1 MVLSDIHGIFPDDS
15 AAYAAPALMI
25 QGAEV
30 PELIDETT
38 EAFTFGDETFDFL
51 LQPIRT
57 TQSEYVAEHYLNPPD
72 VTDEEKAPGWLANQ
86 LLLADHKHFDEQRL
100 RRFLRP
106 VQSDPVKA
114 IRTVKFLCFLSKFL
128 TF

>member
-57 TQSEYVAEHYLNPPD
+57 THSGYVVEHYVNPAE
-72 VTDEEKAPGWLANQ
+72 VTEEEKAAEWLADQ
-86 LLLADHKHFDEQRL
+86 L
-100 RRFLRP
+100 
-106 VQSDPVKA
+106 
-114 IRTVKFLCFLSKFL
+114 
-128 TF
+128 